1 MAKVF
6 FYKPTMRILVTG
18 ASGCVGHYVSE
29 TLMQHSDHEL
39 FLLVRDPAKLNIDYQ
54 GIDRVH
60 VVTGDMLAIADLA
73 DLLKTIEVAVLTA
86 AGWGGENAY
95 LVNHTK
101 THQLLSLLD
110 PQVCQQ
116 VIYFAT
122 ESILNSHNEL
132 LPEAGKI
139 GTDYIKSKHRCY
151 STLGELAIA
160 DRITTVFPTLVLGG
174 DDRKPYSF
182 LSADLPK
189 VMQYAWLLRWIKAD
203 GSFHFIH
210 GQDIAT
216 VVHYLIDHPEVADR
230 FERKLV
236 LGNELVMVK
245 TGIQEICRYLGKPVI
260 WQVPL
265 PTALIDPIIKIF
277 RIEMTDWD
285 YFCLK
290 NRHFRHDP
298 IVNPR
303 TFGLPSYA
311 GNLGDILRTRGI
323 ANGVPASMVN

>member
-1 MAKVF
+1 
-6 FYKPTMRILVTG
+6 MRILVTG

-29 TLMQHSDHEL
+29 TLIENSDHEL
-39 FLLVRDPAKLNIDYQ
+39 FLLVRDPAKLKIDTHVRE
-54 GIDRVH
+54 RVQ
-60 VVTGDMLAIADLA
+60 VVTGDMATIGDLA
-73 DLLKTIEVAVLTA
+73 ELLQTINVAVLTA
-86 AGWGGENAY
+86 AGWGGESAF

-101 THQLLSLLD
+101 THELISLLH
-110 PQVCQQ
+110 PEVCEQ

-122 ESILNSHNEL
+122 ESILDRHNQL
-132 LPEAGKI
+132 LPEAGAI
-139 GTDYIKSKHRCY
+139 GTDYIKSKHRCF
-151 STLGELAIA
+151 SSLGELALA

-174 DDRKPYSF
+174 DERKPYSF

-189 VMQYAWLLRWIKAD
+189 VTQYANLLRWIKAD

-210 GQDIAT
+210 GRDIAE
-216 VVHYLIDHPEVADR
+216 VVRYLIEHPEVADKYD
-230 FERKLV
+230 RKLV
-236 LGNELVMVK
+236 LGNELVQVEK
-245 TGIQEICRYLGKPVI
+245 GIQEICGYLGQKVYF
-260 WQVPL
+260 QLPL

-277 RIEMTDWD
+277 NIRMTEWD

-311 GNLGDILRTRGI
+311 GSLSEILRTRGI
-323 ANGVPASMVN
+323 PNGIVGS